1 MTSIKTKKNPDP
13 KKSISRWR
21 FVTLRVVRIIGIVFA
36 DSIIA
41 GEVRIP
47 RSDRP
52 KSFLIEDADDEGA
65 PRYIFGGFV
74 FPEKR
79 VREKR
84 FKSNNFLNTSL
95 HPVRQHTQD
104 PSRWGGLGA
113 Y

>member
-1 MTSIKTKKNPDP
+1 MTNQDKKKSKDP

-74 FPEKR
+74 FPERTRNRKTRKR
-79 VREKR
+79 KTLQIE
-84 FKSNNFLNTSL
+84 
-95 HPVRQHTQD
+95 
-104 PSRWGGLGA
+104 
-113 Y
+113 